1 MGEEVRVK
9 VEVGEPVG
17 VSVAVTKWLIVTGA
31 WMTVVGKLVQ
41 ETGKNHKRDAVNRIN
56 PLRK

>member
-1 MGEEVRVK
+1 MRVK